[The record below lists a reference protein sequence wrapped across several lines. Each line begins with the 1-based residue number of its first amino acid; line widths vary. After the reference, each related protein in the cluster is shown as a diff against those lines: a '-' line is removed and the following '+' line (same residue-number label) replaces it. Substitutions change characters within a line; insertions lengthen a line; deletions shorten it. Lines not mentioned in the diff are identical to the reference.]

1 MHHKSFRPAISL
13 VAAALLVVSAA
24 APAQSAERFPRDSSS
39 SSASAKVSVESEPRF
54 SLEEI
59 IHGIVF
65 AKGPVAETLD
75 RVVSYPENLTG
86 DDLSVVQEVERRL
99 TESMIAADGDNLLA
113 AFPRITSGDPYQ
125 VRSAL
130 DAFGASFTEAL
141 DREYPGASDTA
152 VRSARCGV
160 VAVCAAVSVAA
171 IALGAAIAV
180 VAFNVA
186 GAVNMIYNQN
196 GLWDKNGVFNGKKAP
211 HATSPTELIQNYPTL
226 SESEE
231 VRRIAVAL
239 RTA

>member
-1 MHHKSFRPAISL
+1 MHHKGFRPSISL
-13 VAAALLVVSAA
+13 AAAALLVVIAA
-24 APAQSAERFPRDSSS
+24 APAQSAERLAHESGS
-39 SSASAKVSVESEPRF
+39 SSASAQIRVESDLDF
-54 SLEEI
+54 SLEEM

-65 AKGPVAETLD
+65 AKGPVAEALD
-75 RVVSYPENLTG
+75 RVVSYPANLTRE
-86 DDLSVVQEVERRL
+86 DLSVVQDVESRL
-99 TESMIAADGDNLLA
+99 TESMIAADGDSLVA
-113 AFPRITSGDPYQ
+113 AFPRISSGDPYQ

-130 DAFGASFTEAL
+130 EIFGTSFTAAL
-141 DREYPGASDTA
+141 DREYPEASNTA
-152 VRSARCGV
+152 IRSARCGV

-231 VRRIAVAL
+231 VRRITVAL
-239 RTA
+239 RAA